1 MSILLPPA
9 PNDVGHDDGWLDDPA
24 LGVFT
29 VSELDGLPP
38 AVQRYFTAA
47 IAVGTPLVT
56 SARVRMRGRLKI
68 RRWLPFHARGLVAPH
83 LGLDWTSRAAVLLT
97 GSNRYSNGVGESRW
111 RVGRVVEVAHD
122 TGDDISASL
131 AGRVGAEAIW
141 LPTALLP
148 RFGVVWAAGPDAGTD
163 DDGHIVAQFHV
174 DSAPIEL
181 HLLVD
186 DGGLVR
192 TVWFERWGDPDGT
205 GAAGWH
211 RFGGEITGY
220 RTFGGLT
227 VPDRGRLGWHMGNHR
242 WHEAEFLRFHVTA
255 IDPGSRGVAHGR
267 RGALSSAVE
276 SSIELIWI
284 PLGAGQRTVRV
295 SGAVFE
301 AVAAAMG
308 RRSRRRLLHSA
319 LVVVVDGERVVV
331 ETAPVPNGDGDAR
344 GAVGGGAVG
353 SRLVSR
359 WRIFRYEVR
368 RWPGGDIPDLTS
380 AIATRRF
387 AVDDDTARRLLELVP
402 ATPTPVW
409 GRDELGAGEM
419 WNSNSVTA
427 WLLDRC
433 GIDASRIVP
442 PPGSRAPGWAA
453 GVTVSGRDLATI
465 AAARR

>member
-1 MSILLPPA
+1 MSILLPSVRT
-9 PNDVGHDDGWLDDPA
+9 DVGHDELDDPA

-29 VSELDGLPP
+29 ASEIHGLPP

-47 IAVGTPLVT
+47 IAVGTPLAT
-56 SARVRMRGRLKI
+56 SARLRMQGRLKM
-68 RRWLPFHARGLVAPH
+68 RRWLPFRASGVVAPH
-83 LGLDWTSRAAVLLT
+83 LGFDWTCRAALLVT
-97 GSNRYSNGVGESRW
+97 GCERYSNGVGRSRW
-111 RVGRVVEVAHD
+111 RVGRVVDLADD

-131 AGRVGAEAIW
+131 AGRVGAEAMW

-148 RFGVVWAAGPDAGTD
+148 RFGVVWSAGSDRD
-163 DDGHIVAQFHV
+163 DDGHIVARFHV
-174 DSAPIEL
+174 GSAPIEL
-181 HLLVD
+181 HLTVD

-192 TVWFERWGDPDGT
+192 TVWLERWGDPDDT
-205 GAAGWH
+205 GNAGWH

-227 VPDRGRLGWHMGNHR
+227 VPDRGRIGWHMGNHR
-242 WHEAEFLRFHVTA
+242 WHENEFLRFHVTA

-267 RGALSSAVE
+267 RATHTAAVA

-284 PLGAGQRTVRV
+284 PLGAGQRTVRA

-301 AVAAAMG
+301 ALAAAVG

-331 ETAPVPNGDGDAR
+331 ESAPVLRGDSAAR
-344 GAVGGGAVG
+344 GAVTGGAVG
-353 SRLVSR
+353 SRLLGG
-359 WRIFRYEVR
+359 WRTFRYEVR
-368 RWPGGDIPDLTS
+368 RWSGGEIPDQAA

-387 AVDDDTARRLLELVP
+387 TVDDDTARRLLELVP

-419 WNSNSVTA
+419 SNSVTA

-433 GIDASRIVP
+433 GIDAGRIVT
-442 PPGSRAPGWAA
+442 PPGTRAPGWAS
-453 GVTVSGRDLATI
+453 GVTVAGRDLAVI